1 MKNIHYWNIRFLQND
16 FFILYSEE
24 INESNQEFES
34 ASDFFNFLQTKKKVD
49 FENIIF
55 FAMKNGQKF
64 YKSYKEIVLD
74 KKWLELT
81 LAIKL
86 KRENKILWK

>member
-1 MKNIHYWNIRFLQND
+1 
-16 FFILYSEE
+16 
-24 INESNQEFES
+24 
-34 ASDFFNFLQTKKKVD
+34 
-49 FENIIF
+49 
-55 FAMKNGQKF
+55 MKNGQKF

-74 KKWLELT
+74 KKWLEIT